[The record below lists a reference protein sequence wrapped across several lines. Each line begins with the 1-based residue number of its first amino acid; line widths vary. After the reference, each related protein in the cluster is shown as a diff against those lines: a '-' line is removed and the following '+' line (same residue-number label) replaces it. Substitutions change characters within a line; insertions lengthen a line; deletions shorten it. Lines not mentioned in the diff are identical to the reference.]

1 MQFGS
6 IQLRNSLLR
15 VLRIGH
21 FYESE
26 AAGLTRVPVRDDSD
40 LFDVAELGKRREQL
54 VLRGLEAEIAD
65 KDLAHGVLMITFE
78 LSR

>member
-6 IQLRNSLLR
+6 IQLRDSPLC

-21 FYESE
+21 CDESE
-26 AAGLTRVPVRDDSD
+26 AARLTAVPVRDDIDS
-40 LFDVAELGKRREQL
+40 FDVAELGKRREQL
-54 VLRGLEAEIAD
+54 LLSGLEAEIAD
-65 KDLAHGVLMITFE
+65 ENIGHGVLVLIFK